1 MCGVKIVIKTKTIG
15 DTNYADYFRF
25 KKIYLYIS
33 FRIWNCGYFMTIKN
47 MN

>member
-25 KKIYLYIS
+25 KKLDIYIYPYKYGTVDTL
-33 FRIWNCGYFMTIKN
+33 
-47 MN
+47 